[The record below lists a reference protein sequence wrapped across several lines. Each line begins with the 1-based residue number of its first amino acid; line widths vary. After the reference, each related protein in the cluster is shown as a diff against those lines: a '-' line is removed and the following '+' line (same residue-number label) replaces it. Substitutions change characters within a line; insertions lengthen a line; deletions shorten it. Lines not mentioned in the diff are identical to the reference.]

1 MTSDVVVRRADAH
14 DAEEL
19 VRLRTVMMGSID
31 GTPPPLGEWSD
42 VAVASLRRRLP
53 RADASMAAFVVDR
66 PAASGLAASGPV
78 APGPAGPGLAGPGLA
93 GPGLVGPGLAGPG
106 LAGPGL
112 AGPGLAAC
120 AVGVFEER
128 LGSPANPNGL
138 AGYVFNVATDPQYR
152 RRGFSTACMRALLD
166 WFAANDV
173 AVVNLRASDDGLPV
187 YTRLGFELQPGPA
200 MRLTLQAPTRSSA
213 V

>member
-19 VRLRTVMMGSID
+19 VRLRTVMMAAVD
-31 GTPPPLGEWSD
+31 GAAPALGEWSD

-53 RADASMAAFVVDR
+53 QAGASMAAFVVDR
-66 PAASGLAASGPV
+66 PSAA
-78 APGPAGPGLAGPGLA
+78 
-93 GPGLVGPGLAGPG
+93 
-106 LAGPGL
+106 
-112 AGPGLAAC
+112 GLAAC

-138 AGYVFNVATDPQYR
+138 AGYVFNVATDPDYR

-187 YTRLGFELQPGPA
+187 YTRLGFELQHGPA
-200 MRLTLQAPTRSSA
+200 MRLKLQGPIRSSA